1 MKGCI
6 FDLDG
11 VIVDTAKYHYL
22 AWKKIA
28 DEFGFV
34 FTGKDNERLK
44 GVSRMASLDIL
55 LSIGGVHLSEGEKLQ
70 VADKKNEIYLGYILK
85 MTPDEVLPGVLTFL
99 KTLRDQGIK
108 ISLGSASKNAKTIL
122 HQVGIENL
130 FDAVADGTNVSKAKP
145 DPEVFLKGAELLNLS
160 PADCVV
166 FEDARAGIEAAHRA
180 GMKCVGIGDSVTLRE
195 ADTVVGGFL
204 DLSIEKGKLKIIN
217 NGEILNF

>member
-1 MKGCI
+1 M
-6 FDLDG
+6 
-11 VIVDTAKYHYL
+11 IVDTAKYHYL

-34 FTGKDNERLK
+34 FTEKDNERLK

-195 ADTVVGGFL
+195 ADIVVGGFL